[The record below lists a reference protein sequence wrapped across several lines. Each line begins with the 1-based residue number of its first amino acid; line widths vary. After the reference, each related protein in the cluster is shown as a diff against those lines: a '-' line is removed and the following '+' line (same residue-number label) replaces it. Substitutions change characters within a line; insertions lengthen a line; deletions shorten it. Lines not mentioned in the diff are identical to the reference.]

1 MSESRRRDPSWPQLL
16 LHLQE
21 RVVSMTS
28 PAEGAVLLERLAEVV
43 SAVQLPCRAI
53 LYRIDPTLGEEVS
66 WRELIPGCSWAPL
79 VAGPGRDHIVDL
91 WRRRVPLMV
100 PAGVVAAPLTGRED
114 GALGAL
120 LELPYGLGVV
130 GLYGTHQGRDLTP
143 HLGLAA
149 QLAAFAS
156 ALQHRYAALEEQQ
169 SRDRQ
174 LRHLQRRQLAGQ
186 LLADVADALAAPI
199 ARVAGET
206 EVLLAL
212 CLEEPV
218 RSHLAAIGAAA
229 EGLNEQRERLLDF
242 LRDRSAEK
250 TTFSLNRLV
259 EELAAVLRRPLR
271 HDSIE
276 LRLDL
281 GPNLPW
287 VHGDAGQLRQV
298 LLNLVQ
304 NSRDALRAGPRHGV
318 IAIRTRT
325 RRHRLLVEVE
335 DNGPGIPEAI
345 RVRVFEPFFTTH
357 EAGQAA
363 GLGLS
368 VAADIAREHG
378 GELRC
383 EPRTLGACL
392 ALDLPVPHAGLATPN

>member
-21 RVVSMTS
+21 RVASLTS

-43 SAVQLPCRAI
+43 GAVQLPCRVV

-66 WRELIPGCSWAPL
+66 WRELVRGGSWAPL
-79 VAGPGRDHIVDL
+79 LTGPGRDHIVDL

-100 PAGVVAAPLTGRED
+100 PAGVAAAPLTG
-114 GALGAL
+114 GADTASGAL
-120 LELPYGLGVV
+120 LELPFSLGVV
-130 GLYGTHQGRDLTP
+130 GLYGTDQGRDLTP

-149 QLAAFAS
+149 QVAALVS
-156 ALQHRYAALEEQQ
+156 ALQHRYAGLEEQQ

-199 ARVAGET
+199 TRVAGEA
-206 EVLLAL
+206 ELLGGL
-212 CLEEPV
+212 QLEESA
-218 RSHLAAIGAAA
+218 RSHLAAISAAA
-229 EGLNEQRERLLDF
+229 DDLNEQRERLLSF
-242 LRDRSAEK
+242 LRDRTAEK
-250 TTFSLNRLV
+250 TTLNLNRLV

-271 HDSIE
+271 LDHIE
-276 LRLDL
+276 LQLDL

-287 VHGDAGQLRQV
+287 AFGNAGQLRQI

-318 IAIRTRT
+318 IAIRTRV
-325 RRHRLLVEVE
+325 RQHRLRIEVE

-392 ALDLPVPHAGLATPN
+392 ALDLPVPTAGAAAPN